1 MPLTMGLSYY
11 PPLSTNEP
19 KFNYPPLSTN
29 EPTWRNTMHVSNI
42 SKEHNEAIKA
52 EANRKIE
59 STNSKLTPVVRPY
72 TGIPRAAMN
81 GNG

>member
-1 MPLTMGLSYY
+1 
-11 PPLSTNEP
+11 
-19 KFNYPPLSTN
+19 
-29 EPTWRNTMHVSNI
+29 MHVSNI